1 MDILCFSSTDWDGIW
16 GSRQQVMSRLAARG
30 HRVLFVEQLAGLE
43 HFCRYPDLRWRRWRR
58 WREGL
63 REVKPNLWIWAPP
76 PLLPGRYYMPAIA
89 RLNAKF
95 VESWI
100 ASYLERLGMIQ
111 PVLWLYQPEHAP
123 LMGKF
128 GERMAVYHC
137 IDEFAAGIQGRKRR
151 TIVNLEADLL
161 ACAEVVFANS
171 RLTYENK
178 RKLNP
183 NTYRIPSAA
192 DVEHFAQAM
201 ESALPVHP
209 AIAAL
214 AHPIAGYLGT
224 INNRLDI
231 KLLTGVAAHLT
242 DWQFVFVGQVQ
253 PWSVGLHPLQKLPN
267 VHFPGWFPFAEMPAL
282 IKGMDVCLLP
292 YVDSELARYRSP
304 LKLYE
309 YLAAGKP
316 VVSTDHPEVR
326 EFSRLVEIA
335 SAAEDFAD
343 AVVRAK
349 GEDSPERQR
358 QRVELSQ
365 QHSWDH
371 RVDEMEQLIIAQL
384 VSANT

>member
-1 MDILCFSSTDWDGIW
+1 MDILCFSSSDWNGIW
-16 GSRQQVMSRLAARG
+16 GSRQQVMSRLASRG
-30 HRVLFVEQLAGLE
+30 HRVLFVEWLAGLE
-43 HFCRYPDLRWRRWRR
+43 HFWRYPDLRERRWRR

-63 REVKPNLWIWAPP
+63 REVEPNLWIWAPP
-76 PLLPGRYYMPAIA
+76 ALLPGRYYVRSVAS
-89 RLNAKF
+89 LNARF
-95 VESWI
+95 VCCWVR
-100 ASYLERLGMIQ
+100 SYLERLGMIQ

-123 LMGKF
+123 LIGKF
-128 GERMAVYHC
+128 GERMTVYHC
-137 IDEFAAGIQGRKRR
+137 IDEFAAGTRGRKQQ

-161 ACAEVVFANS
+161 ACADVVFANS

-178 RKLNP
+178 RKLNLK
-183 NTYRIPSAA
+183 TYRIPSAA
-192 DVEHFAQAM
+192 DVKHFAQAM

-214 AHPIAGYLGT
+214 AHPVAGYLGT

-231 KLLTGVAAHLT
+231 KLLTRVAAYLP

-253 PWSVGLHPLQKLPN
+253 PWSVDLHPLQKLPN
-267 VHFPGWFPFAEMPAL
+267 VHFPGWFPFAEMPEL

-292 YVDSELARYRSP
+292 YVDTELTRYRSP

-309 YLAAGKP
+309 YISAGKP

-326 EFSRLVEIA
+326 EFSALVEIA
-335 SAAEDFAD
+335 SAAEEFAA

-349 GEDSPERQR
+349 DEDSPARQR
-358 QRVELSQ
+358 QRAELGQ
-365 QHSWDH
+365 QHSWDR

-384 VSANT
+384 LSANT